1 MILNDVLDK
10 AGFIDGKTYRKT
22 RFVTAP
28 NVTYVI
34 WDVNETYRGTD
45 DFSHVIKQSDYTITL
60 YEKTPDEEAETRL
73 EKQFILAQLPFT
85 KGDREFNQGE
95 QLYEIIYEFTYLE
108 KMKGEQ

>member
-28 NVTYVI
+28 KGTYAI

-45 DFSHVIKQSDYTITL
+45 DFAYVIKQNNFTIEL
-60 YEKTPDEEAETRL
+60 YESIPDEEAEKRI
-73 EKQFILAQLPFT
+73 EKQLIINGLAFT
-85 KGDREFNQGE
+85 KSEREFVQSE
-95 QLYEIIYEFTYLE
+95 QLYQTIYEFTHLE
-108 KMKGEQ
+108 KMKGE